1 MSGTQLSLLTDVVRR
16 TRGGARP
23 NAGRKP
29 GVRPRA
35 RHRARPEHD
44 FRHPV
49 HVTLRVSRGLP
60 SFRSELLAKLV
71 ENAVRSTRRD
81 DFQIVEYSIQSDH
94 VHAIVEAS
102 DKRALERGMKS
113 FTVRVSRRLKKL
125 LGLQR
130 AGIWSDR
137 YHRRDFTSPR
147 QVRNGLVY
155 VIANYKKHHPIPVG
169 VPQNRAKARPPLESR
184 VVVIAEEHGS
194 GWRG

>member
-1 MSGTQLSLLTDVVRR
+1 M
-16 TRGGARP
+16 
-23 NAGRKP
+23 
-29 GVRPRA
+29 
-35 RHRARPEHD
+35 
-44 FRHPV
+44 
-49 HVTLRVSRGLP
+49 
-60 SFRSELLAKLV
+60 